1 MRAVIIG
8 GGVMG
13 ASAAYHLAFRGVREL
28 VVLDGGRGPGEGS
41 TGRATGGF
49 RAQFASAV
57 NVRLSLLAREA
68 LRRFRD
74 EIGGDAGY
82 DPRGY
87 LWLAGT
93 PAQLARLG
101 AAREVQRAAGLTEA
115 ALVSVDDIARL
126 NPGIDTTGLV
136 GGAFCPTDGFIR
148 PVAMLEAYLAAARR
162 LGARVEW
169 GAQVV
174 ALERKGERITAVRT
188 ARESLPADVVV
199 NAAGAWA
206 ERVAAL
212 AGFGLPVVPLKR
224 QILPTA
230 PQDALPTSMPMTIFG
245 DGFHLRVR
253 EDRRALLVWPD
264 PAPPAREGDA
274 RYDTSVEPAW
284 LDAVAARSQ
293 ARVPALHGVALD
305 RAGAWA
311 GLYEMSPDRHAILG
325 AAPGCPNLYL
335 VNGSS
340 GHGAMHSPALGRLV
354 AEIICGEPPS
364 IDVAPLRPSRFAE
377 GALNPAADLL

>member
-8 GGVMG
+8 GGVIG
-13 ASAAYHLAFRGVREL
+13 ASAAYHLAFRGVRDL
-28 VVLDGGRGPGEGS
+28 VVVDGGRGPGEGS

-57 NVRLSLLAREA
+57 NVRLSLLARDA
-68 LRRFRD
+68 LLRFRD
-74 EIGGDAGY
+74 EIGADPGY

-101 AAREVQRAAGLTEA
+101 AAREVQHAEGLTEA
-115 ALVSVDDIARL
+115 VEVTVDDISRL

-136 GGAFCPTDGFIR
+136 GGAFCPTDGFLR
-148 PVAMLEAYLAAARR
+148 PLAMLGGYLSAAQR

-169 GAQVV
+169 GAPVI
-174 ALERKGERITAVRT
+174 ALERDGERIAAVRT
-188 ARESLPADVVV
+188 ASERLPADVVV

-206 ERVAAL
+206 ARVAAL
-212 AGFGLPVVPLKR
+212 AGLELPVAPLKR

-230 PQDALPTSMPMTIFG
+230 PQDALPASMPMTIFG

-253 EDRRALLVWPD
+253 DDRRALLVWPD
-264 PAPPAREGDA
+264 PSPPAREGDA
-274 RYDTSVEPAW
+274 RYDTTVDPAW
-284 LDAVAARSQ
+284 IEAVEARTE
-293 ARVPALHGVALD
+293 ARVPALRGVALD

-311 GLYEMSPDRHAILG
+311 GLYEMSPDQHVLLG

-340 GHGAMHSPALGRLV
+340 GHGVMHSPALGRLV
-354 AEIICGEPPS
+354 AELICGEPPA

-377 GALNPAADLL
+377 GAAHSSTDPL